1 MKRLLY
7 ILVAVAV
14 LNACSGVSRER
25 MAAQAAVEYYQRLA
39 QGDAVGFLEGKA
51 GSDSIP
57 TDYAEQLLN
66 SVELYREDMQQKH
79 SGLRQVRMS
88 DNPPLADTLNAEPY
102 VKTFIILCYGDSTEE
117 EVVVPM
123 VEINGRWLMR

>member
-1 MKRLLY
+1 
-7 ILVAVAV
+7 
-14 LNACSGVSRER
+14 

-39 QGDAVGFLEGKA
+39 QGDAVAFLEGKA

-123 VEINGRWLMR
+123 VEINGRWQMR